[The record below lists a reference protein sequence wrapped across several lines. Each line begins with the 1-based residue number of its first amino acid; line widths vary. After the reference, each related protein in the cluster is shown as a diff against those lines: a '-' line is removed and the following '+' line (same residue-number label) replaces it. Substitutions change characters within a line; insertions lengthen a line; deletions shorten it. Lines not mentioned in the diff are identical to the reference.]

1 MISALILWLS
11 GIVGPKL
18 AKPVLIIVS
27 IIAIVLA
34 FNVARCA
41 WQNQAVRQ
49 AKQTTRSGEAIADA
63 AQSAVATITNATA
76 RDASIDSVVAGA
88 VLEIDAAATQEEKRA
103 AAFNA
108 VCALPEYAGD
118 PKCAE

>member
-1 MISALILWLS
+1 MVSALITWLG

-18 AKPVLIIVS
+18 AKPVLIVVAVVAMI
-27 IIAIVLA
+27 LA

-41 WQNQAVRQ
+41 WQNQAVQQ

-63 AQSAVATITNATA
+63 AQNAVATITNATE

-88 VLEIDAAATQEEKRA
+88 VLEIEAAGTQEEKRA